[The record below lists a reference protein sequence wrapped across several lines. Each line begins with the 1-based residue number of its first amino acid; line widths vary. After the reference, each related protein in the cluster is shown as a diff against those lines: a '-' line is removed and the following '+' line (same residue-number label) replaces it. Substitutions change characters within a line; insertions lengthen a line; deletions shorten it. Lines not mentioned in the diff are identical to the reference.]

1 MPVVLDDREEGVN
14 GIVDLA
20 AGSGSNL
27 VVCQGVMFFC
37 ILGNA
42 GNKEAFVEFG
52 DSATEVDASIGGRV
66 QSVFFLPLRVLAFW
80 MGWMRLFCQACGWVS
95 YIQRVLKK
103 SKRIPSCLE
112 HAICGTTGAG

>member
-27 VVCQGVMFFC
+27 IVCQGVMFFC

-42 GNKEAFVEFG
+42 GNKEALVEFG
-52 DSATEVDASIGGRV
+52 YGAAEVDTSVGGRV
-66 QSVFFLPLRVLAFW
+66 QSVFFLPFCVLAF
-80 MGWMRLFCQACGWVS
+80 MDGLEETFLPGL
-95 YIQRVLKK
+95 RVG
-103 SKRIPSCLE
+103 IIHPE
-112 HAICGTTGAG
+112 GVEEV

>member
-1 MPVVLDDREEGVN
+1 MPVVLDDREEGAN

-27 VVCQGVMFFC
+27 IVCQGVMFFC

-66 QSVFFLPLRVLAFW
+66 QSVFFLPFRVLAFMDGLEETFW
-80 MGWMRLFCQACGWVS
+80 PGL
-95 YIQRVLKK
+95 RVG
-103 SKRIPSCLE
+103 IIHPE
-112 HAICGTTGAG
+112 GVEEV